1 MKSFSH
7 ALALIVLFLSSCQSP
22 MPTRLLSQ
30 QNIKQTSLEH
40 YYPLNAG
47 RSWSFDL
54 VQRQNGVDNTKF
66 KSMTLYTEALSSNNG
81 AERAILHRLY
91 PDTSVKPNPSL
102 AQRFTDRVELSRYQ
116 AESKLNPQA
125 DLMMLQV
132 PSNHPLSSSLRGN
145 PFITALQMP
154 LQAGQKWP
162 GRSFQGGT
170 ETITVKGNETV
181 NVPAGQF
188 ETILIEHHLQYNNGK
203 EDFLRYWYAPGIG
216 MIKMHEEITAY
227 FNEWLKLESDGI
239 LTAFHP

>member
-1 MKSFSH
+1 MKSFRYPF
-7 ALALIVLFLSSCQSP
+7 ALIILFLSSCQSH

-30 QNIKQTSLEH
+30 QNIKQTSLEQ

-66 KSMTLYTEALSSNNG
+66 KSMTLYTEALSPNNG
-81 AERAILHRLY
+81 ADRAILHRIY
-91 PDTSVKPNPSL
+91 PDTAVKPNPSL
-102 AQRFTDRVELSRYQ
+102 VQRFTDRVELSRYQ
-116 AESKLNPQA
+116 AEKKISFQS
-125 DLMMLQV
+125 DLMMLQI
-132 PSNHPLSSSLRGN
+132 PTNHPLSASARSQ

-154 LQAGQKWP
+154 LQAGQNWP

-170 ETITVKGNETV
+170 ETITVKGNEPV
-181 NVPAGQF
+181 KVPAGQF
-188 ETILIEHHLQYNNGK
+188 EALLIEHHLQYDNGK

-227 FNEWLKLESDGI
+227 FNEWLKLESDGV